1 MPQYLKIAEN
11 IYSKFEEEDKF
22 STNPQRLLD
31 SIFLQLREE
40 LKDTDLKLQC
50 QFIDLEDSFKNC
62 MDRKVNLDLSLIPHH
77 SHTDEFILWLA
88 SLVEN
93 VTEGGVRRKPRQ
105 FKDLPPDINF
115 DSEIRKLLSN
125 FSKTKS
131 TEDIAAYFNSQD
143 YKDQS
148 NYKD

>member
-50 QFIDLEDSFKNC
+50 QFIDVEDRFKNC
-62 MDRKVNLDLSLIPHH
+62 MDRKINLDLSLIPHYR
-77 SHTDEFILWLA
+77 HTDEFILWLA

-93 VTEGGVRRKPRQ
+93 VTEGGVRKKPRQ
-105 FKDLPPDINF
+105 FSDLPPDINF

-125 FSKTKS
+125 FSKNKS
-131 TEDIAAYFNSQD
+131 TEDIKAYFNSQD
-143 YKDQS
+143 YKEQ
-148 NYKD
+148 NNQE